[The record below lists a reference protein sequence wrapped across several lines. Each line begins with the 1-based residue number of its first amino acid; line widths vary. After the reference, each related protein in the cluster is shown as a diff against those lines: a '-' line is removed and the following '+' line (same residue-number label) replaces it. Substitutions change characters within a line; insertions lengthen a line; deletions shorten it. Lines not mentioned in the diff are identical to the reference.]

1 MDNMRLRRGECI
13 AACEQPITMAER
25 ELRSFVG
32 SVIDLLGS
40 EGAKVLE
47 DIWLDELAE
56 MEWMPE
62 PTSPQWRLVSIAASS
77 RLAGRLMDLNHDLS
91 CF

>member
-1 MDNMRLRRGECI
+1 MDNLRLGTRESIVG
-13 AACEQPITMAER
+13 CERTVTLAER

-40 EGAKVLE
+40 EGAKLLE
-47 DIWLDELAE
+47 DIWLGELAE
-56 MEWMPE
+56 MERTPE
-62 PTSPQWRLVSIAASS
+62 PASAEWRLVSIAASS
-77 RLAGRLMDLNHDLS
+77 RLACRLLDLNHHRS

>member
-1 MDNMRLRRGECI
+1 MENLALRQRESTAG
-13 AACEQPITMAER
+13 CEQPISLAER

-40 EGAKVLE
+40 EGAKLLE
-47 DIWLDELAE
+47 DIWLDEVAE
-56 MEWMPE
+56 MERTPE

-77 RLAGRLMDLNHDLS
+77 RLAGRLMELNHDRA

>member
-1 MDNMRLRRGECI
+1 MDNLRLTTRERI
-13 AACEQPITMAER
+13 VACEQPITVAER

-40 EGAKVLE
+40 EGAKLLE
-47 DIWLDELAE
+47 DIWLDELAG
-56 MEWMPE
+56 MERTPE

-77 RLAGRLMDLNHDLS
+77 RLACRLMDLSHDRS

>member
-1 MDNMRLRRGECI
+1 MDNLRLEPREGI
-13 AACEQPITMAER
+13 VGSEQQITVAER
-25 ELRSFVG
+25 ELRLFVG
-32 SVIDLLGS
+32 SVINLFGS
-40 EGAKVLE
+40 EGVKFLE

-56 MEWMPE
+56 MEWAPE

-77 RLAGRLMDLNHDLS
+77 RLACRLMHLNHDRS

>member
-1 MDNMRLRRGECI
+1 MVS
-13 AACEQPITMAER
+13 CERSITVAER

-40 EGAKVLE
+40 QGAKLLE

-56 MEWMPE
+56 MERTPE

-77 RLAGRLMDLNHDLS
+77 RLAGRLMALNHDRS
-91 CF
+91 HF